1 MNVIGNVADQEC
13 ERWLNNRAE
22 NSHQPLRLREA
33 AMTNFRSAKSL
44 QKFTSIQFS
53 IHNHFNHERHL
64 HSCQNF
70 KVHRSA
76 TLAEW
81 RQIVA

>member
-1 MNVIGNVADQEC
+1 MNVIGNVADQEF
-13 ERWLNNRAE
+13 ERWLNNRAG
-22 NSHQPLRLREA
+22 NSYQPLRLREA

-53 IHNHFNHERHL
+53 IHNYFNHERHL
-64 HSCQNF
+64 HSRQNF
-70 KVHRSA
+70 KVNRSA
-76 TLAEW
+76 ALAEW